1 MMDNPIAVR
10 PRDPGRRTGVGRTRA
25 VPTELSPSQSV
36 TAAQTADAPHAPEPA
51 QESPNRESVIDERA
65 YAVIN
70 SSKEEEGRREERAAS
85 DEALMRVRAYARS
98 SRSGDGGDSGGEA
111 HADLEI

>member
-10 PRDPGRRTGVGRTRA
+10 PRDPGRRTGVSRARA

-51 QESPNRESVIDERA
+51 QESPTRETVIDERA

-98 SRSGDGGDSGGEA
+98 SRGDDGGGGEA